1 MICEGRQGRVAGQRV
16 RRAALA
22 DDTGRYKVLDH
33 PKEWRSGT
41 ISRADVADFL
51 LKQVQDS
58 SYLGKTPV
66 LTN

>member
-33 PKEWRSGT
+33 PKEWRSDK
-41 ISRADVADFL
+41 SRAPMWL
-51 LKQVQDS
+51 IS
-58 SYLGKTPV
+58 SSNRCKIPLILEKLPC
-66 LTN
+66 